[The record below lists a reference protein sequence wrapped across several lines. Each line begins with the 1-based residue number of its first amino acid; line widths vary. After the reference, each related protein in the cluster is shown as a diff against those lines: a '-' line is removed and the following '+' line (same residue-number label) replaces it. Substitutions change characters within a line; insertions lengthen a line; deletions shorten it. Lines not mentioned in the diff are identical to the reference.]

1 MTIIF
6 IVIGFGNLYFL
17 IIADVLGKMIS
28 LGYTVW
34 VDRNTTL
41 SSIKIKTLPI
51 ANIRINI
58 LRGGKLLVANFASL
72 FMIGVVRYTIKRNF
86 GIVDFGQISITFC
99 GFMNNSGFCLSS
111 LGYIC
116 IMEFFEKV

>member
-1 MTIIF
+1 LQSTVIMTIIF

-34 VDRNTTL
+34 VDRNTIL

-72 FMIGVVRYTIKRNF
+72 FMISVVSYILYVRRHFIYTRF
-86 GIVDFGQISITFC
+86 LTLPVF
-99 GFMNNSGFCLSS
+99 LWVH
-111 LGYIC
+111 
-116 IMEFFEKV
+116 E